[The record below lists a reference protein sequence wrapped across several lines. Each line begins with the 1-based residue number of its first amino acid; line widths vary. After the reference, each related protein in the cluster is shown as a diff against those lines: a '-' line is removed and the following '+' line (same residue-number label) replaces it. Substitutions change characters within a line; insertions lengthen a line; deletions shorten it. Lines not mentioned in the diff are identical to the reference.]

1 LILRV
6 LFYTLKMQ
14 AATIT
19 TECLKLSV
27 SERIQ
32 LVEDLWDSV
41 ANEAPAS
48 IVLTTEQSVE
58 LHARLAA
65 HRANPSSAVPWD
77 QVRAS
82 LYATSH

>member
-1 LILRV
+1 LSIVLHS
-6 LFYTLKMQ
+6 LFYTLKMH

-32 LVEDLWDSV
+32 LVEDLWD
-41 ANEAPAS
+41 EAPAS

-65 HRANPSSAVPWD
+65 HRANPSSAVPWE
-77 QVRAS
+77 QVRAG